1 MRRTFT
7 LAKSW
12 AEAYRKSDPS
22 HAWDLQMLVTLTSI
36 LPIFLIIALGLA
48 LRKGGIPSTEF
59 WNVNDKL
66 VYWVLM
72 PCLMFNK
79 VSLAELNNPN
89 LIPYAI
95 TLITGFFVAVAFGV
109 TIAWMNGFKAAQGTS
124 ILQGCARNNA
134 FVALALS
141 ASLYGPSGFEYAI
154 LASAILIPVTNV
166 VMVVL
171 LVMALQPGKRSNLPL
186 AILRD
191 LIRNPHIISITLALA
206 VNQLIGTE
214 IPVLH
219 ELTRILGLSALPITL
234 LAVGANLRVKDMA
247 ASASAL
253 FFSFVGKMM
262 IFPATVL
269 ALGLM
274 FSLPPTLLI
283 IAVIYAMSPTAA
295 SSYTLAR
302 QLGGDAPMMAA
313 IVTLQTLAAVATIP
327 LTLYLLE
334 WVV

>member
-1 MRRTFT
+1 M
-7 LAKSW
+7 LA
-12 AEAYRKSDPS
+12 
-22 HAWDLQMLVTLTSI
+22 TLTSI
-36 LPIFLIIALGLA
+36 LPIFLIIALGLG

-89 LIPYAI
+89 LVPYAI
-95 TLITGFFVAVAFGV
+95 TLIAGFGLAVGFGLLV
-109 TIAWMNGFKAAQGTS
+109 GRMFGFHPPQATS

-141 ASLYGPSGFEYAI
+141 ASLYGPSGFEFAI

-166 VMVVL
+166 VMVVC
-171 LVMALQPGKRSNLPL
+171 LVAALQPGQRSNLPL

-191 LIRNPHIISITLALA
+191 LIRNPHIISITLALV
-206 VNQLIGTE
+206 VNQTIGAE

-219 ELTRILGLSALPITL
+219 EVTRILGLSALPITL
-234 LAVGANLRVKDMA
+234 LAVGANLRVKAMA
-247 ASASAL
+247 ASIGPL
-253 FFSFVGKMM
+253 FLAFVGKMVL
-262 IFPATVL
+262 FPAAVL
-269 ALGLM
+269 ALGLI
-274 FSLPPTLLI
+274 SGLPAALLT

-313 IVTLQTLAAVATIP
+313 IVTLQTLAAVLTIP
-327 LTLYLLE
+327 LTLHLLGF
-334 WVV
+334 VL

>member
-1 MRRTFT
+1 
-7 LAKSW
+7 
-12 AEAYRKSDPS
+12 
-22 HAWDLQMLVTLTSI
+22 
-36 LPIFLIIALGLA
+36 
-48 LRKGGIPSTEF
+48 
-59 WNVNDKL
+59 
-66 VYWVLM
+66 M

-95 TLITGFFVAVAFGV
+95 TLITGFFVAVVFGV
-109 TIAWMNGFKAAQGTS
+109 AVAWMGGFKAAQGTS

-141 ASLYGPSGFEYAI
+141 ASLYGPSGFEFAI

-171 LVMALQPGKRSNLPL
+171 LVTALQPGQRSNLPL

-206 VNQLIGTE
+206 VNQLISTE

-253 FFSFVGKMM
+253 LLAFVGKIM
-262 IFPATVL
+262 IFPAVVL

>member
-1 MRRTFT
+1 M
-7 LAKSW
+7 LA
-12 AEAYRKSDPS
+12 
-22 HAWDLQMLVTLTSI
+22 TLTSI

-79 VSLAELNNPN
+79 VSLAELSNPN
-89 LIPYAI
+89 LTPYAF
-95 TLITGFFVAVAFGV
+95 TLIFGFVLAVVFGV
-109 TIAWMNGFKAAQGTS
+109 VAAWLSGMKAPQGTS
-124 ILQGCARNNA
+124 VLQGTARNNA

-141 ASLYGPSGFEYAI
+141 ASLYGPEGFEFAI

-171 LVMALQPGKRSNLPL
+171 LVSALQPGAKSNLPL

-191 LIRNPHIISITLALA
+191 LVRNPHIISITLALL
-206 VNQLIGTE
+206 VNQYIGTE

-219 ELTRILGLSALPITL
+219 ETTRVLGLSALPITL
-234 LAVGANLRVKDMA
+234 LAVGANLRVQAMA
-247 ASASAL
+247 ASAWPLLLA
-253 FFSFVGKMM
+253 FVGKLVV
-262 IFPATVL
+262 FPAAVLGLGMVL
-269 ALGLM
+269 ALP
-274 FSLPPTLLI
+274 FDLLT

-302 QLGGDAPMMAA
+302 QLGGDAPLMAA
-313 IVTLQTLAAVATIP
+313 IVTLQTLLAIVTIP
-327 LTLYLLE
+327 ITIQIVSSLG
-334 WVV
+334 

>member
-1 MRRTFT
+1 
-7 LAKSW
+7 
-12 AEAYRKSDPS
+12 
-22 HAWDLQMLVTLTSI
+22 MLVTLTSI

-79 VSLAELNNPN
+79 VSLAELDNPN
-89 LIPYAI
+89 LMPYAI
-95 TLITGFFVAVAFGV
+95 TLVSGFFVAVGFGIV
-109 TIAWMNGFKAAQGTS
+109 TAKASGMAAPQGTS
-124 ILQGCARNNA
+124 VLQGSARNNA

-141 ASLYGPSGFEYAI
+141 ASLYGPPGFEFAI

-166 VMVVL
+166 VIVVL
-171 LVMALQPGKRSNLPL
+171 MVSALQPGRKSKLPL

-191 LIRNPHIISITLALA
+191 LVRNPHIISISLALV
-206 VNQLIGTE
+206 VNRFVGTE

-219 ELTRILGLSALPITL
+219 ETTRVLGLSALPITL
-234 LAVGANLRVKDMA
+234 LAVGANLRVRAMA
-247 ASASAL
+247 ASAWPLVLAFL
-253 FFSFVGKMM
+253 GKLVV
-262 IFPATVL
+262 FPAAVLAIAMVL
-269 ALGLM
+269 ALP
-274 FSLPPTLLI
+274 FDLLI

-302 QLGGDAPMMAA
+302 QLGGDAPLMAA
-313 IVTLQTLAAVATIP
+313 IVTLQTLLAILTIP
-327 LTLYLLE
+327 ITIQILGYLG
-334 WVV
+334 